1 MKKLKFADSKKVV
14 IKIGTSTISDDL
26 GFDKEFISNLSMEVS
41 AWLNKGI
48 GVVVV
53 SSGAVFAGLKKLKL
67 DGKPSILSDLQAAAA
82 VGQMDLAQVYT
93 DAFLQNK
100 KIAAQVLL
108 THEDLSSGQSVFES
122 RLAPEPYS
130 RHLYLYICRPF

>member
-14 IKIGTSTISDDL
+14 IKIGTSTITDDL

-48 GVVVV
+48 NVVVV
-53 SSGAVFAGLKKLKL
+53 SSGAVFAGLKKLKV

-82 VGQMDLAQVYT
+82 VGQMDLAQVYK

-100 KIAAQVLL
+100 KIAAR
-108 THEDLSSGQSVFES
+108 LSLS
-122 RLAPEPYS
+122 PN
-130 RHLYLYICRPF
+130 